1 MTDAPRLA
9 TERLLL
15 LALDADALDALI
27 VRDRAQLERLTGA
40 RFPEPLAAPP
50 LMEDALP
57 FMRGQLRTNPDEV
70 GWWPWLIVVAAT
82 GEDVGMLGLAGRPD
96 EAGNT
101 VLGYTLYPAYEG
113 RGYATE
119 AARAIIGWAFAQPG
133 VRAVRAT
140 IPVGHTPSLRVAE
153 RLGMRQV
160 GTTHDDEVGEIGIFE
175 RRSPSGA

>member
-1 MTDAPRLA
+1 MTDAPRLV

-15 LALDADALDALI
+15 LALDAEALDALI
-27 VRDRAQLERLTGA
+27 VQDRARLEALTGA

-57 FMRGQLRTNPDEV
+57 FMRDQLRTTTDDI

-82 GEDVGMLGLAGRPD
+82 GEAAGMLGLAGRPD

-101 VLGYTLYPAYEG
+101 LLGYALYPAYEG
-113 RGYATE
+113 HGYATE

-140 IPVGHTPSLRVAE
+140 IPVGHTRSLRVAE
-153 RLGMRQV
+153 RLDMRQV
-160 GTTHDDEVGEIGIFE
+160 GTAHDADVGLLGIFE
-175 RRSPSGA
+175 RRNSPGA